1 MARPLAPLTPSTT
14 ALLLIEC
21 QNGIIG
27 PDSVL
32 PALAAAAAPI
42 VPALGR
48 LAHGFRRA
56 GGLVAHLTYVPALG
70 NRSSNRVP
78 RLFGHVLPLM
88 QDWTST
94 HRATQPIDEIGVE
107 PGDLLLPR
115 HSGMSPTANTE
126 LFPTLRNAGYT
137 DVVVAGVS
145 LNIAVPVVVT
155 HAADEGFPSYIPRDA
170 VAGTPAEHGES
181 MLAHTLNALSTITTT
196 DAVLTALD
204 LMTAASG
211 SGG

>member
-1 MARPLAPLTPSTT
+1 VARPLDPLTPSTT
-14 ALLLIEC
+14 ALLLVEC

-32 PALAAAAAPI
+32 PDLAAAAAPI
-42 VPALGR
+42 RPQLGR
-48 LAHGFRRA
+48 LADGFRRA
-56 GGLVAHLTYVPALG
+56 GGLVVHLTYVPALG

-88 QDWTST
+88 QDWTPT
-94 HRATQPIDEIGVE
+94 HRATQPVDEVGVH

-126 LFPTLRNAGYT
+126 LFPLLRNAGYH

-155 HAADEGFPSYIPRDA
+155 HAADEGFRSLIARDA
-170 VAGTPAEHGES
+170 VAGTPVEHGES
-181 MLAHTLNALSTITTT
+181 MLAHTLSALSTITTT
-196 DAVLTALD
+196 DAVLAALGVP
-204 LMTAASG
+204 AAA
-211 SGG
+211 GG